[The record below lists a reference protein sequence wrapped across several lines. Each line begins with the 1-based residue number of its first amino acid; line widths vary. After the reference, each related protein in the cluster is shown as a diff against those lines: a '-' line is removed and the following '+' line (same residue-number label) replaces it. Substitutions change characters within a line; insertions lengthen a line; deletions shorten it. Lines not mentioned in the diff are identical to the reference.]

1 MTKIHVKVND
11 NVFVLTG
18 KDAGKSG
25 KVMSVDRST
34 GRIIVEGVNMITK
47 HQKPNMQLNTG
58 GIVEMEAGIDASNV
72 MLICPDCKRPSKT
85 GRRFKDNGDKVRYCK
100 ACDADIDVVRKQDK

>member
-1 MTKIHVKVND
+1 MAKIHVKVND
-11 NVFVLTG
+11 NVFVLNG

-25 KVMSVDRST
+25 KIMSVDSKT
-34 GRIIVEGVNMITK
+34 GRVIVEGVNMVTK

-58 GIVEMEAGIDASNV
+58 GIVEVEASIDASNV

-85 GRRFKDNGDKVRYCK
+85 GKRFKSNGEKVRYCK
-100 ACDADIDVVRKQDK
+100 ACDAEIDVLRKESK